1 MILSIYKSLFFLV
14 LFVHFSIS
22 SSLPLVPLCVH
33 NYFVFLSFEHLLLNH
48 NHRSSR
54 MFSRSFGPI
63 TAQLYAMDCDILT
76 NVKHECWVGGYY
88 GQFMHVAT
96 AFHMKKLIISEN
108 SSMLF
113 CFQTTLIAL
122 IRINERKKDILK
134 GKKRKL
140 RLHQIFH

>member
-1 MILSIYKSLFFLV
+1 
-14 LFVHFSIS
+14 
-22 SSLPLVPLCVH
+22 
-33 NYFVFLSFEHLLLNH
+33 
-48 NHRSSR
+48 

-122 IRINERKKDILK
+122 IRINERKKNILNGSYGCTK
-134 GKKRKL
+134 YFINYFKYSKVWIL
-140 RLHQIFH
+140 V